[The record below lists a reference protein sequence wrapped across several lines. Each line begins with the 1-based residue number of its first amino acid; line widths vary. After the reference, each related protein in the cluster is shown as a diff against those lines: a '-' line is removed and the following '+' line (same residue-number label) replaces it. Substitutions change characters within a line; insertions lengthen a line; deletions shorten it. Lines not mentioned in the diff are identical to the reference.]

1 MAGNFTTRPQIN
13 GTLGVIAA
21 THYLAAQSGMAML
34 ERGGNAFDAAVAA
47 GLVLHVVEPHQ
58 CGPGG
63 EVPAVFYSARED
75 EVFVLD
81 GQGPIP
87 QAATPARFSELGLD
101 RVPGTGLL
109 AACVPGAFGAWF
121 ALLDRFGTLGLRDVF
136 APAIFY
142 AKDGFPALA
151 SLANV
156 LATSASFVGSN
167 WPSTEALWLGGGL
180 PVPGQRLWNRP
191 LAETFERIVAEGE
204 TAGADR
210 SAQIERARQAVYEG
224 FVAEAIDG
232 FVGEVV
238 NDEAGEHAGLLRG
251 SDLARWR
258 ASFEPAV
265 RARYRDLEICKTGPW
280 GQGPVFL
287 QQLALLEEMD
297 LGALGPTS
305 AELIHLVTEVSK
317 LAFADREAYY
327 GDPRQVEVPLA
338 GLLDPAYSAA
348 RRALVGDSA
357 GLEIRPGSPDGFE
370 PRLPDLLGQLI
381 KEAARGGMDQA
392 IVPRSGIEAARRDTT
407 HLDVADRFGNL
418 VSVTPSGGWLQA
430 SPTIPGLGFC
440 LGTRAQM
447 CWVQDGLAS
456 SLRPGGRPRTTLS
469 PSLVLRDGAP
479 WLAFG
484 TPGGDQQDQWT
495 MCFFIRHVEHGL
507 DLQEAIDAPNWHHQH
522 VPSSFAP
529 RDAHPGELVVEASVG
544 QEVLAGLRERGHRV
558 IEAAPYS
565 LGRLTAV
572 GRLPG
577 HMLRAAADPRGAQ
590 AYAVGR

>member
-1 MAGNFTTRPQIN
+1 MAGNFTTRPEIK
-13 GTLGVIAA
+13 GTLGIVAA

-63 EVPAVFYSARED
+63 EVPAIGYSAAEG

-81 GQGPIP
+81 GQGPLP
-87 QAATPARFSELGLD
+87 EAATPARFAELGLD

-121 ALLDRFGTLGLRDVF
+121 ALLDRFGTLGLREVF
-136 APAIFY
+136 APAIHY
-142 AKDGFPALA
+142 AKHGFPALA
-151 SLANV
+151 SLASV
-156 LATSASFVGSN
+156 LAKSAEFVGTN
-167 WPSTEALWLGGGL
+167 WPSTAALWLGDG
-180 PVPGQRLWNRP
+180 PPIPGQRLWNRP

-204 TAGADR
+204 AAGADR
-210 SAQIERARQAVYEG
+210 SAQIEQARRAVYEG

-232 FVGEVV
+232 FARQVV
-238 NDEAGEHAGLLRG
+238 SDEAGEHAGLLGG

-258 ASFEPAV
+258 ASLEPAV
-265 RARYRDLEICKTGPW
+265 RFQYRDLEVCKTGPW

-287 QQLALLEEMD
+287 QQLALLEEME

-305 AELIHLVTEVSK
+305 AELIHLVTEASK

-327 GDPRQVEVPLA
+327 GDPRKVEVPLS
-338 GLLDPAYSAA
+338 GLLDPAYSTT
-348 RRALVGDSA
+348 RRALVGDRA
-357 GLEIRPGSPDGFE
+357 NHEIRPGAPEGFT
-370 PRLPDLLGQLI
+370 PRLPDLLDQLI
-381 KEAARGGMDQA
+381 AEAARGGMDRGV
-392 IVPRSGIEAARRDTT
+392 VPRSGIEAARRDTT

-418 VSVTPSGGWLQA
+418 ISVTPSGGWLQA

-456 SLRPGGRPRTTLS
+456 SVRPGGRPRTTLS

-495 MCFFIRHVEHGL
+495 MCFFLRHVEHGL
-507 DLQEAIDAPNWHHQH
+507 DLQAAIDAPNWHHAH

-529 RDAHPGELVVEASVG
+529 RDAHPGELVVETSVG
-544 QEVLAGLRERGHRV
+544 EEVLAALRERGHRV
-558 IEAAPYS
+558 VEAPPYS

-572 GRLPG
+572 GRLG
-577 HMLRAAADPRGAQ
+577 DGMLRAGADARGAQ